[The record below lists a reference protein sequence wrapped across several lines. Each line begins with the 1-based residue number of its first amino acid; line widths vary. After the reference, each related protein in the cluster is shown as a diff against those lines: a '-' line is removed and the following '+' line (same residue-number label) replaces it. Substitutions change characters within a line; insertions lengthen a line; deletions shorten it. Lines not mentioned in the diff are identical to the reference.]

1 MDNMRNF
8 IRITALSAL
17 AVLAVACFGKKK
29 LVKATY
35 EEYLMVPMTE
45 TSQDS
50 LDIQIS
56 LEYPVGGVE
65 DSVRAKMVENLLFAA
80 FDVNYDLPSV
90 DSAAVRYRNDLI
102 EEYLQAQ
109 EEYAN
114 FISAN
119 NTVMENNLFRWRDY
133 VYGYFTDREYKGLIT
148 YVVELQHD
156 RGGAHP
162 NNTVNATV
170 FNRLTGDVVVEADL
184 FNEGFEDKVT
194 ELLNEHLLQAL
205 DGDEDALQAVYPGVL
220 SCNGNFEAGKEGI
233 TFYYN
238 PNEIAPSYLG
248 VIAVRI
254 PWSELQGILKI

>member
-1 MDNMRNF
+1 MKAF
-8 IRITALSAL
+8 TKVAAL
-17 AVLAVACFGKKK
+17 AVLAVLATACFGKK

-35 EEYLMVPMTE
+35 EEYMMVPMAE
-45 TSQDS
+45 SAQDS

-65 DSVRAKMVENLLFAA
+65 DSVRTKMIENLLFAA

-90 DSAAVRYRNDLI
+90 DSTAVHYRNDLI

-114 FISAN
+114 FISDN
-119 NTVMENNLFRWRDY
+119 NTVMENTLFRWRDY
-133 VYGYFTDREYKGLIT
+133 VNGYFTGEEYKGLLT

-170 FNRLTGDVVVEADL
+170 FNRATGDVVVEADL
-184 FNEGFEDKVT
+184 FNEGFEGEIASLLDK
-194 ELLNEHLLQAL
+194 HLLQAL
-205 DGDEDALQAVYPGVL
+205 DGDEDALQAVYPDVIA
-220 SCNGNFEAGKEGI
+220 CNGNFEVGKEGI

-254 PWSELQGILKI
+254 PWAELQGILKI